1 MKKIVEGIKY
11 EKARNDQDN
20 KLAFLI
26 AKKPTKDTILKT
38 LAEGREKIE
47 INIGKPAEHDIFQAG
62 SEQKLLNAIRKYLF
76 TKEDIKRLK
85 DVTEKRERCS
95 MGLLRK
101 KTQNPKTV
109 TPKRCD
115 EINATNRAHPLRNY
129 LLVCSFAHL
138 RDALEKGG
146 ELKPNEN
153 FFDFVAKTNKPKLA
167 CPSAYEAG
175 NRFVFFFSKVL
186 YEVLKDHSNCGEHK
200 NLDHAMTHHEDTKD
214 CKSCV
219 SGIDTANSKMGDASW
234 ARGMAIISHFDK
246 NHDTELDGKE
256 LRRLIKQMRKN
267 GIFRSTLSNN

>member
-1 MKKIVEGIKY
+1 MG
-11 EKARNDQDN
+11 
-20 KLAFLI
+20 
-26 AKKPTKDTILKT
+26 
-38 LAEGREKIE
+38 
-47 INIGKPAEHDIFQAG
+47 EHEIFQAG
-62 SEQKLLNAIRKYLF
+62 SEQNLLNAIRKYLF
-76 TKEDIKRLK
+76 TEEDINKLKAVTSKRDVLVDPTEALK
-85 DVTEKRERCS
+85 LRRAQTTNPNKVTRESCA
-95 MGLLRK
+95 K
-101 KTQNPKTV
+101 
-109 TPKRCD
+109 
-115 EINATNRAHPLRNY
+115 INATNKAHPLRNY

-186 YEVLKDHSNCGEHK
+186 YEVLKDHSNCNEHK

-234 ARGMAIISHFDK
+234 ARGMAIISHFDE